1 MKAVVQRV
9 KQSTVT
15 VDGTIVGQIQHGLLI
30 LLGVSKDDREPDA
43 DYLADKIANLRIFED
58 EGGKMNR
65 SLLDIGGEALVV
77 SQFTLFGDCRKGRRP
92 SFINAAPPDKANQL
106 YEYFI
111 QKLKEKSVP
120 IQTGV
125 FRAMMDVAL
134 VNDGPVTLILES
146 V

>member
-1 MKAVVQRV
+1 MKAVIQRV
-9 KQSTVT
+9 KQSAVT
-15 VDGTIVGQIQHGLLI
+15 VDGKIVGQIQHGLLI
-30 LLGVSKDDREPDA
+30 LLGVSKDDRESDA

-58 EGGKMNR
+58 EAGKMNR
-65 SLLDIGGEALVV
+65 SLLDVGGEALVV

-92 SFINAAPPDKANQL
+92 SFIDAAPPDQANHL
-106 YEYFI
+106 YVYFT
-111 QKLKEKSVP
+111 QKLKDKSVP